1 MLTAWGAATPE
12 EAIAEAE
19 AEANEIKVHCLTA
32 LQFCQQSLKVPFSGQ
47 ARCSAAIS
55 HQWNEPRGASR
66 S

>member
-32 LQFCQQSLKVPFSGQ
+32 LQFCQPSLKVPFSGQ
-47 ARCSAAIS
+47 ARCPAAIS
-55 HQWNEPRGASR
+55 HQWNESRGAGR